1 MKVFILIWCKNP
13 ANANNSLLTFR
24 TLRTGFPSSEV
35 VVYDNAS
42 IIGEQTKRLC
52 QEVGAQYFRFEKEIR
67 HHAYLKLILLN
78 EPNAILV
85 DPDIIFWEQVEHWDF
100 SHYLIAGRLI
110 PNFYDHYTRC
120 HTVSRLH
127 SSLMWLP
134 DLKQLRSHFTIKTAR
149 YFDPITHQ
157 TAIVGSEWVFWDTL
171 AGLYHLFKEQSY
183 CFGEREL
190 NAYDHL
196 FCGTHLDLVIDDI
209 GADSIIAKG
218 SRMAMENMASL
229 KGYWRQQDEYL
240 TANPSPF
247 LDSLFESSIKHS
259 ILSK

>member
-42 IIGEQTKRLC
+42 IIGEQTQRLC

-67 HHAYLKLILLN
+67 HHEYLKLILLN

-134 DLKQLRSHFTIKTAR
+134 DLKQLRSHFARKTAR

-183 CFGEREL
+183 CFSEREL

-247 LDSLFESSIKHS
+247 LDSLFESSKKHS

>member
-134 DLKQLRSHFTIKTAR
+134 DLKQLRSHFPEKQHVTSIPLRTKQ
-149 YFDPITHQ
+149 PL
-157 TAIVGSEWVFWDTL
+157 WVPSGF
-171 AGLYHLFKEQSY
+171 
-183 CFGEREL
+183 FGIRWQ
-190 NAYDHL
+190 A
-196 FCGTHLDLVIDDI
+196 
-209 GADSIIAKG
+209 SIIC
-218 SRMAMENMASL
+218 L
-229 KGYWRQQDEYL
+229 KSNRIAL
-240 TANPSPF
+240 ANVN
-247 LDSLFESSIKHS
+247 
-259 ILSK
+259 

>member
-1 MKVFILIWCKNP
+1 MKVFILIWCNNL

-24 TLRTGFPSSEV
+24 TLRTGFPTAEV

-42 IIGEQTKRLC
+42 IIGDQVQRLC
-52 QEVGAQYFRFEKEIR
+52 QETGAKYCRLNKEIR
-67 HHAYLKLILLN
+67 HHEYLKSILLN
-78 EPNAILV
+78 EPSAILV

-100 SHYLIAGRLI
+100 SNYLIAGRLI
-110 PNFYDHYTRC
+110 PNFYDNYTRC
-120 HTVSRLH
+120 HTVSRIH

-134 DLKQLRSHFTIKTAR
+134 DLKQLRARFADKTAR

-171 AGLYHLFKEQSY
+171 AGLYHLFKDQSH
-183 CFGEREL
+183 CFNDHEL

-196 FCGTHLDLVIDDI
+196 FCGTHLDLVINDI

-218 SRMAMENMASL
+218 SRMAMADVASL
-229 KGYWRQQDEYL
+229 KGYWRQQDEYFA
-240 TANPSPF
+240 ANPSPF
-247 LDSLFESSIKHS
+247 LDNLYELGLNQPKSRK
-259 ILSK
+259 